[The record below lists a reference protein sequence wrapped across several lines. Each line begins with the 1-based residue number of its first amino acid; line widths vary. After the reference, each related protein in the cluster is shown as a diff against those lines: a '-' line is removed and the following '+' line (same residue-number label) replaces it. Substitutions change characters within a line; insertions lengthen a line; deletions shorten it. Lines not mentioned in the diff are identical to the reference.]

1 METKTS
7 IAIVGAGPYGLAIAA
22 HLRDR
27 GVPYRIFGSPMEMW
41 RSNCPRGMF
50 LKSDGFACDLYD
62 PARLFTLKRFC
73 AENQRPYH
81 DTEVPVSVETF
92 VDYGVAF
99 QKALVPDLT
108 ERLVNRVSAFRD
120 GYRLEI
126 DGGET
131 VTARAV
137 VIATGVNHCSII
149 PEQLALLPP
158 ERCTHSS
165 QHPDLTE
172 FAGKRVLVVGGGA
185 SATDIAAILH
195 GLQTPV
201 EIISRKPIEFHSKS
215 EPKRRTLWERITK
228 PNFGLGANFRTS
240 MYVAFPN
247 LFHLLPQRL
256 RLRITRRHLG
266 PAAGYFVRHHVE
278 GKVPIHVGYSIR
290 NARVTERGVEVQCTD
305 ESGRSLELQVDHVI
319 AATGYRPSVDRL
331 TMLDQ
336 TLRAAIKREDEA
348 PRLSRH
354 FESSVPGLYF
364 VGLPSANSFGPVMR
378 FVRGSQW
385 AARHLSRHLA
395 SAYPSERTRSAV
407 APATT

>member
-1 METKTS
+1 MEMKTS
-7 IAIVGAGPYGLAIAA
+7 VAIVGAGPYGLAIAA

-27 GVPYRIFGSPMEMW
+27 RVAYRIFGKPMDMW
-41 RSNCPRGMF
+41 HSNCPRGMF

-62 PARLFTLKRFC
+62 PTRLFTLKRFC

-81 DTEVPVSVETF
+81 DTELPVSVETF

-99 QKALVPDLT
+99 QKALIPDLT

-137 VIATGVNHCSII
+137 VMATGVTHCSII
-149 PEQLALLPP
+149 PEELKLLPP

-165 QHPDLTE
+165 GHQDLTQ

-185 SATDIAAILH
+185 SATDIAAILN
-195 GLQTPV
+195 GLGSPV
-201 EIISRKPIEFHSKS
+201 EILSRKPIEFHTKSK
-215 EPKRRTLWERITK
+215 PQRRTLWERIIK
-228 PNFGLGANFRTS
+228 PNFGLGANFKTS

-256 RLRITRRHLG
+256 RLRITRRHLP

-278 GKVPIHVGYSIR
+278 GKVPMHIGYTIR
-290 NARVTERGVEVQCTD
+290 DARVTERGVAVHCTD
-305 ESGRSLELQVDHVI
+305 EGGSNLELQVDHVI

-331 TMLDQ
+331 TMLDE
-336 TLRAAIKREDEA
+336 TLRASIEREDGA

-364 VGLPSANSFGPVMR
+364 VGLQSANSFGPVMR

-385 AARHLSRHLA
+385 AALHMSRHLA
-395 SAYPSERTRSAV
+395 SGRAGERVRSV
-407 APATT
+407 LAPAAT